1 MSFLIS
7 NKIPTYA
14 GMTAF
19 LNFRLL
25 LGFCKGFS
33 LKRAG
38 ARKTVRVGWHG
49 FLFGGD
55 MGWGGMAFQAAFGC
69 RGSLKFKMERRR
81 LVAKWIFNTVLLVGK
96 MSGEPPML
104 HRL

>member
-1 MSFLIS
+1 MSCFYMSFLIS

-19 LNFRLL
+19 LTFRLL

-55 MGWGGMAFQAAFGC
+55 MGRGGMAFQAA
-69 RGSLKFKMERRR
+69 
-81 LVAKWIFNTVLLVGK
+81 
-96 MSGEPPML
+96 
-104 HRL
+104 